1 MKAPYSWLAEYAKL
15 SDDTT
20 AASLANAFTE
30 AGLQVEKIE
39 DPSQAISGPVVVGK
53 VLDFT
58 DEPQKNG
65 KIIRWCHVDLGAYNP
80 QGESSRGIIC
90 GAHNFKAGDFV
101 AVAVPGTVLPGGFEI
116 ASRKTYGHISD
127 GMICAEDE
135 LGLGEDHSGIIVFD
149 VDPAPAPGEDALK
162 LLGAREAVF
171 DIDVTPDE
179 GYCLSIRGLAREAA
193 QITGGKFTDPYS
205 TPVPEEKVDGYP
217 VILESKDCPVF
228 VAISVTGVD
237 PDAQTPEWMVKRLRE
252 CGVRSISL
260 PVDVTNYVMLE
271 SGQPLHAYDSS
282 RLAGPI
288 RVRKAKPGETMT
300 TLDHVE
306 RTLSEEDLLITDD
319 SGPIGLAGVMGGL
332 TTEVTPTT
340 TDILIEAAWF
350 NPVSISRTYRRHYL
364 PSEASRRFER
374 GVDRN
379 VAYAAARRA
388 AELLRDLASG
398 QIGEKFTVAGKVQPM
413 SSLVF
418 PDVTL
423 PRRILGIDQERLPW
437 DKVAS
442 ILSASGVQVE
452 MVVEDGLEV
461 VTAGGQ
467 WRVSPSGSE
476 PTFAVEIEDEKAITF
491 VLTPSTWRP
500 DLNDPYDYVE
510 EVGRKIGFHSIEPRV
525 PKAPV
530 GLGYTR
536 AQKMRR
542 AVLEAVAVAGFVEVI
557 PLPFMGVEDLDRMGV
572 GPDDPRR
579 RLVRIANPLS
589 ENQPYLRST
598 LLPGLFACVN
608 RNTSRSM
615 DDLALFEC
623 GSVFIDDGSGPSI
636 MPDVTR
642 RPTDEEVASL
652 FNQLPYQPRHLA
664 GVLTG
669 DWMPLTPEG
678 PAQPVTWRHAVY
690 LAETAAHAL
699 GVTLV
704 RRTANQQPWHPG
716 RCAELGVMVDG
727 EFTSIGWAGEL
738 HPQVVNAWS
747 LPERT
752 CAVEIDL
759 DTLMAAAPVTG
770 HILPLST
777 HPATKQDV
785 ALVVDDCV
793 PAAGVQAALEKGAG
807 ALLESIALFDVF
819 TGAQIGEGKKSLA
832 YNLVFRASDRT
843 LTEAEATVA
852 RDAGVAEAARQ
863 WGAVMRA

>member
-1 MKAPYSWLAEYAKL
+1 MKAPYSWLTEYAEL
-15 SDDTT
+15 NHDITVH
-20 AASLANAFTE
+20 SLANAFTE

-53 VLDFT
+53 VLDFV

-65 KIIRWCHVDLGAYNP
+65 KVIRWCHVDLGAYNP

-90 GAHNFKAGDFV
+90 GAHNFEAGDYV

-149 VDPAPAPGEDALK
+149 LEQDPTPGEDALA

-193 QITGGKFTDPYS
+193 QITGGVFTDPYS
-205 TPVPEEKVDGYP
+205 APVPEQRVDGYP
-217 VILESKDCPVF
+217 VELESEDCSLF

-237 PDAQTPEWMVKRLRE
+237 PSAPTPEWMAKRLRA
-252 CGVRSISL
+252 CGIRSISL
-260 PVDVTNYVMLE
+260 SVDITNYVMLE
-271 SGQPLHAYDSS
+271 SGQPLHAYDMSA
-282 RLAGPI
+282 LNGPI
-288 RVRKAKPGETMT
+288 RVRKAHAGEKMT

-306 RTLSEEDLLITDD
+306 RVLSEEDLLITDD
-319 SGPIGLAGVMGGL
+319 TGPIGLAGVMGGL
-332 TTEVTPTT
+332 TTELTPTT
-340 TDILIEAAWF
+340 TEILIEAAWF

-374 GVDRN
+374 GVDRG

-398 QIGEKFTVAGKVQPM
+398 QISEESTVAGRTQPM
-413 SSLVF
+413 DSLVF
-418 PDVTL
+418 PDVRL
-423 PRRILGIDQERLPW
+423 PERILGTKVPW
-437 DKVAS
+437 EMVIG
-442 ILSASGVQVE
+442 ILKASGVDIGIEVKE
-452 MVVEDGLEV
+452 GLEIVNDQGTAVIVDAADGTV
-461 VTAGGQ
+461 V
-467 WRVSPSGSE
+467 SE
-476 PTFAVEIEDEKAITF
+476 LDEKDITLI
-491 VLTPSTWRP
+491 LTPPTWRP

-510 EVGRKIGFHSIEPRV
+510 EIGRKIGFHAITPRV
-525 PKAPV
+525 PSSPV
-530 GLGYTR
+530 GIGYTR

-542 AVLEAVAVAGFVEVI
+542 AVLEGVAAAGFVEVI
-557 PLPFMGVEDLDRMGV
+557 PLPFIGEEDLDRMDV
-572 GPDDPRR
+572 GAHDQRR

-608 RNTSRSM
+608 RNTSRSL

-623 GSVFIDDGSGPSI
+623 GSVFIDDGSGPAI
-636 MPDVTR
+636 MPGVTS
-642 RPTDEEVASL
+642 RPTDEEITSL
-652 FNQLPYQPRHLA
+652 FTQLPDQPRHLA

-669 DWMPLTPEG
+669 DWMPLSNQG
-678 PAQPVTWRHAVY
+678 PAQPVTWIHAVY

-704 RRTANQQPWHPG
+704 RRAASQQPWHPG
-716 RCAELGVMVDG
+716 RCAELGVMVNS

-738 HPQVVNAWS
+738 HPQVVSAWD
-747 LPERT
+747 LPERA

-759 DTLMAAAPVTG
+759 DALMAAAPATG
-770 HILPLST
+770 QILPLST

-785 ALVVDDCV
+785 ALVVDASV
-793 PAAGVQAALEKGAG
+793 PAAGVQAALEEGAG
-807 ALLESIALFDVF
+807 ELLESIALFDVF

-832 YNLVFRASDRT
+832 YNLAFRAPDRT
-843 LTEAEATVA
+843 LTEAEATEA
-852 RDAGVAEAARQ
+852 RDRGVAEAARR

>member
-1 MKAPYSWLAEYAKL
+1 MKAPYSWLTQYAQL
-15 SDDTT
+15 GDGITVQG
-20 AASLANAFTE
+20 LANAFTE

-53 VLDFT
+53 VLDFV

-65 KIIRWCHVDLGAYNP
+65 KIIRWCHVDLGEYNP
-80 QGESSRGIIC
+80 EGESCRGIIC
-90 GAHNFKAGDFV
+90 GAHNFEAGDFV

-135 LGLGEDHSGIIVFD
+135 LGIGQDHSGIIVFD
-149 VDPAPAPGEDALK
+149 LEKDPTPGEDALA

-193 QITGGKFTDPYS
+193 QITGGVFTDPYPA
-205 TPVPEEKVDGYP
+205 PVPEERLDGYP
-217 VILESKDCPVF
+217 VVLESEDCPLF
-228 VAISVTGVD
+228 VAMSVTGVD
-237 PDAQTPEWMVKRLRE
+237 PTIPTPHWMVKRLRA

-260 PVDVTNYVMLE
+260 SVDITNYVMLE

-282 RLAGPI
+282 RLTGPI

-306 RTLSEEDLLITDD
+306 RVLSEEDLLITDD
-319 SGPIGLAGVMGGL
+319 TGPIGLAGVMGGL
-332 TTEVTPTT
+332 TTELTDSTT
-340 TDILIEAAWF
+340 EILIEAAWF

-374 GVDRN
+374 GVDRA

-398 QIGEKFTVAGKVQPM
+398 QISEEFTVAGRTQPM
-413 SSLVF
+413 ESLDMF
-418 PDVTL
+418 DPTL
-423 PRRILGIDQERLPW
+423 PERILGTEVPSDR
-437 DKVAS
+437 VVS
-442 ILSASGVQVE
+442 ILEASGVTVETTVFKGRDIVE
-452 MVVEDGLEV
+452 MDPFGTIAMEGEQTTTL
-461 VTAGGQ
+461 T
-467 WRVSPSGSE
+467 
-476 PTFAVEIEDEKAITF
+476 
-491 VLTPSTWRP
+491 LTPPTWRP

-510 EVGRKIGFHSIEPRV
+510 EIGRKIGFHTIEPRV
-525 PKAPV
+525 PSSPV

-542 AVLEAVAVAGFVEVI
+542 AVLEAVAQAGFVEVI
-557 PLPFMGVEDLDRMGV
+557 PLPFMGEEDLDRMGV
-572 GPDDPRR
+572 GADDPRR
-579 RLVRIANPLS
+579 KLVRIANPLS

-608 RNTSRSM
+608 RNTSRSL

-623 GSVFIDDGSGPSI
+623 GSVFLDDGSGAAI
-636 MPDVTR
+636 MPDVSR
-642 RPTDEEVASL
+642 RPTLDEIASL
-652 FNQLPYQPRHLA
+652 FTRLPDQPRHLA

-669 DWMPLTPEG
+669 NWVGLSPQG
-678 PAQPVTWRHAVY
+678 PAQPATWIHAVY

-699 GVTLV
+699 GATLV
-704 RRTANQQPWHPG
+704 RRAATQQPWHPG
-716 RCAELGVMVDG
+716 RCAELGVMADG
-727 EFTSIGWAGEL
+727 EFVSIGWAGEL
-738 HPQVVNAWS
+738 HPQVVAAWD
-747 LPERT
+747 LPERA

-759 DTLMAAAPVTG
+759 DALLVAAPVTG
-770 HILPLST
+770 QILALSR

-785 ALVVDDCV
+785 ALVVDASV
-793 PAAGVQAALEKGAG
+793 PAATVQAALEEGAG
-807 ALLESIALFDVF
+807 GLLESIALFDVF

-832 YNLVFRASDRT
+832 YNLVFRAPDRT
-843 LTEAEATVA
+843 LTEAEATQA

-863 WGAVMRA
+863 CGAVMRS